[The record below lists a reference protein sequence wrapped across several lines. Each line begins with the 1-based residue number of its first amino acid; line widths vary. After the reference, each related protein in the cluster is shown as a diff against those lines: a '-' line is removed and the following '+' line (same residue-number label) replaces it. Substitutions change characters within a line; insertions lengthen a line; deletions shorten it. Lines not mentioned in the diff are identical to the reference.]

1 MKQQTI
7 QVGAR
12 SKINVA
18 SVPGD
23 LQVVGWERNE
33 LMAKTDGGQL
43 DITSSGEVSSVACD
57 ADLILYTPRE
67 ASLIVESIGGD
78 ADLRA
83 LVGATEIENV
93 GGDLS
98 LRNVGPME
106 VTNVGG
112 DLSLRGCSGD
122 FLVKNVGSDASLR
135 DVQGSVG
142 IGWVGSDLY
151 LRGARGDVAINA
163 GSDAVLYLQPKSA
176 VKYAITA
183 GSDVLLRLPAQM
195 DAELILQG
203 GSSES
208 IRVDLPDVEAFQE
221 GSMRTLKLGTGLAKI
236 SVTAGD
242 DVVVTSR
249 ADEWESMA
257 EFDGNARD
265 ESIFS
270 GEVPGF
276 SSELHERINQKV
288 QEATL
293 RAMEK
298 STRAQARAQSRA
310 DAAIRRAE
318 GKMRAHDRRMK
329 AGGVFIGRWKSS
341 PDQPASPVPPTDQP
355 VSDEERLT
363 ILRMLQDKKIS
374 MEDAEK
380 LLAALEGK

>member
-7 QVGAR
+7 QIGAKA
-12 SKINVA
+12 KINA
-18 SVPGD
+18 DSVPGD

-33 LMAKTDGGQL
+33 LVAKTDGSRL
-43 DITSSGEVSSVACD
+43 DINSRDEVTSVACD
-57 ADLILYTPRE
+57 ADLILYIPRE
-67 ASLIVESIGGD
+67 ASLMVDSIGGD

-83 LVGATEIENV
+83 LAGPTVIDNV

-106 VTNVGG
+106 VSNVGG

-122 FLVKNVGSDASLR
+122 FLVKNVGTDASLR
-135 DVQGSVG
+135 EVQGSVG
-142 IGWVGSDLY
+142 IDRVGSDLY
-151 LRGARGDVAINA
+151 LRSARGDVAINA

-176 VKYAITA
+176 VTYAINA
-183 GSDVLLRLPAQM
+183 GSDVLLRLPAQL
-195 DAELILQG
+195 DAELVLQG

-221 GSMRTLKLGTGLAKI
+221 GKVRTLSLGSGLAKI

-249 ADEWESMA
+249 AEEWESMA

-265 ESIFS
+265 ESFFP
-270 GEVPGF
+270 GEIPGF

-329 AGGVFIGRWKSS
+329 AGGVFIGRWKSGS
-341 PDQPASPVPPTDQP
+341 DRPANPTPPTDQP

-374 MEDAEK
+374 MDDAEK